1 MNAHVHTVT
10 YTASCFLFAS
20 PLAVRG
26 SSPPKPT
33 CFICSNDLTL
43 SLESFSS
50 KWLHSSLPWYFLDHR
65 EQIESLFN
73 MVVLYDVKSFC
84 ITLFLVHYSFYPV
97 KIMVQS
103 NFNYCL
109 CRISFRVT
117 LQFLSVICRIDC
129 GLARK
134 TEQRVSD
141 SFSWVQQNVMLEVCH
156 TLFLSKIL
164 SFLSA
169 EIPVS
174 FAHAA
179 AQPSLSHSSLVQI
192 TKGERDEFGYMVV
205 HSCQS

>member
-1 MNAHVHTVT
+1 MHTCTVT
-10 YTASCFLFAS
+10 YIASYFLFAS

-50 KWLHSSLPWYFLDHR
+50 KWLRISLPLYFLDHR
-65 EQIESLFN
+65 EQIGSLFN
-73 MVVLYDVKSFC
+73 TVALYDVKSFC

-117 LQFLSVICRIDC
+117 LQCLSVICRIDC

-134 TEQRVSD
+134 TEQRVRN
-141 SFSWVQQNVMLEVCH
+141 SFSWVQQNVMSCH